1 MEDVQIHVPIDVTV
15 RVQSN
20 VEALVQIHACILE
33 NVTTAQIY
41 VKVLVK
47 VLVLIHATIHANL
60 HQKGKTQYNSNGKLN
75 Q

>member
-41 VKVLVK
+41 VKVLV
-47 VLVLIHATIHANL
+47 LIHATIHANL